1 MSLIEIASIIGG
13 GIIFIFLAVVR
24 WIGRKHPQPIQSKIQ
39 EKIRE
44 SAREEIKQIEKAHGS
59 VYDGDRSRIADMVA
73 NDLKRI
79 RRGRDK

>member
-24 WIGRKHPQPIQSKIQ
+24 WLSRRPPQPPQSKIQ

-44 SAREEIKQIEKAHGS
+44 SAREEIKQIEEAHGS

-79 RRGRDK
+79 RRERDK